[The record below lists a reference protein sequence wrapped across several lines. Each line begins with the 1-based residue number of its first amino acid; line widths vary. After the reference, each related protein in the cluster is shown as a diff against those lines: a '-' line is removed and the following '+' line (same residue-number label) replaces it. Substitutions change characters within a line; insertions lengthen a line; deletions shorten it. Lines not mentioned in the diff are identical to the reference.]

1 MCRHLAYL
9 GEPVTLRSLI
19 IDPPHGLRVQAWAP
33 RRQRHGTINADGFG
47 VGWYAEGDP
56 EPARYRRA
64 APIWSDPSFAD
75 VARVTRSRA
84 VLAAVRS
91 ATDGTEPG
99 AAAAAPYAAGRWLF
113 SHNGAAPGWP
123 GSLAGLAAQLPADEL
138 LGLEARCD
146 SAVIWALVLR
156 RLRAGAAPAAALAA
170 TVDSL
175 AAAGV
180 PGRFNLLLTDGET
193 IAATAAGDTLCY
205 RAGPDGVVVASE
217 PGDDEPGWTEVPD
230 GSVLA
235 ATAGTVEV
243 RPLAPGTGP
252 GSGPDS
258 GGTWTA
264 AGGPQAA
271 AGVVLQ
277 RCLPD
282 GFLARSLREDARAG
296 LTASPKSLPPKW
308 FYDERGSE
316 LFDKI
321 TRLDEYYLTRAER
334 SILSAAAGQIA
345 AASGADTLVELG
357 SGSADKTRLL
367 LDALR
372 DAGPLRSYVPVDVSE
387 AALVGS
393 ARRTQA
399 AYPGLAVWPVVS
411 DFEEH
416 LGLPAG
422 QGRRLVAFL
431 GSTIGNLVPAQRA
444 TFLAS
449 LRARMRAG
457 DALLLGTDLVK
468 DPAVLLAAYDDHA
481 GVTAAFNK
489 NILSVLDTELGADF
503 DPDAFEHVAIW
514 DPAAEWI
521 EMRLRSRFRQEVTL
535 PGIGLRVTFE
545 AGEQMRTE
553 VSAKFRRS
561 GVASELAS
569 AGFEMRS
576 WWTDTAGQFGLSLSV
591 PC

>member
-47 VGWYAEGDP
+47 VGWYADGDP
-56 EPARYRRA
+56 APARYRRA
-64 APIWSDPSFAD
+64 APIWADPSFAD

-91 ATDGTEPG
+91 ATDGTEPE

-123 GSLAGLAAQLPADEL
+123 GSLAGLAAQLPAEEL

-156 RLRAGAAPAAALAA
+156 RLRAGAGPAAALAA
-170 TVDSL
+170 TVESL
-175 AAAGV
+175 AAADV

-217 PGDDEPGWTEVPD
+217 PGDDEPGWAEVPD
-230 GSVLA
+230 GSVLE
-235 ATAGTVEV
+235 ATTGTVQV
-243 RPLAPGTGP
+243 RPLAPGTRPAP
-252 GSGPDS
+252 GATGMTASGLQ
-258 GGTWTA
+258 TA
-264 AGGPQAA
+264 DGV
-271 AGVVLQ
+271 VVLQ

-282 GFLARSLREDARAG
+282 GFMARSIREDARAG

-334 SILSAAAGQIA
+334 SILTAAAGQIA

-357 SGSADKTRLL
+357 SGAADKTRLL

-372 DAGPLRSYVPVDVSE
+372 DVGTLRSYVPVDVSE
-387 AALVGS
+387 AALAGS
-393 ARRTQA
+393 ARRTLA
-399 AYPGLAVWPVVS
+399 AYPGLAVRPVVS

-422 QGRRLVAFL
+422 DGRRLVAFL

-444 TFLAS
+444 AFLAA
-449 LRARMRAG
+449 LRGRMRGG

-489 NILSVLDTELGADF
+489 NILSVLGAELGADF
-503 DPDAFEHVAIW
+503 DPDGFEHVAVW

-521 EMRLRSRFRQEVTL
+521 EMRLRSRFLQEVTL
-535 PGIGLRVTFE
+535 PGIGLSVTFDADE
-545 AGEQMRTE
+545 EMRTE

-569 AGFEMRS
+569 AGLEMRS
-576 WWTDTAGQFGLSLSV
+576 WWTDPAGQCGLSLSA

>member
-9 GEPVTLRSLI
+9 GKPVTLRSLI

-64 APIWSDPSFAD
+64 APIWADPSFAD

-123 GSLAGLAAQLPADEL
+123 GSLAGLAAQLPACDL

-156 RLRAGAAPAAALAA
+156 RLRAGAGPAAALAA

-175 AAAGV
+175 AAADV

-205 RAGPDGVVVASE
+205 RAGPAGVVVASE
-217 PGDDEPGWTEVPD
+217 PGDDEPGWIEVPD
-230 GSVLA
+230 GSVLE
-235 ATAGTVEV
+235 ATTGAVRV
-243 RPLAPGTGP
+243 RPIREVAQGV
-252 GSGPDS
+252 
-258 GGTWTA
+258 A
-264 AGGPQAA
+264 PQAA
-271 AGVVLQ
+271 PGDDIVLL

-282 GFLARSLREDARAG
+282 GFMARSLREDARAG

-334 SILSAAAGQIA
+334 SILTAAAGQIA

-357 SGSADKTRLL
+357 SGAADKTRLL

-372 DAGPLRSYVPVDVSE
+372 DGGTLRSYVPVDVSE
-387 AALVGS
+387 AALAGS
-393 ARRTQA
+393 ARRTLA
-399 AYPGLAVWPVVS
+399 AYPGLAVRPVVS

-422 QGRRLVAFL
+422 DGRRLVAFL

-444 TFLAS
+444 AFLAS
-449 LRARMRAG
+449 LRGRMRCG

-489 NILSVLDTELGADF
+489 NILSVLGAELGADF
-503 DPDAFEHVAIW
+503 DPDAFEHVAVW

-535 PGIGLRVTFE
+535 PGIGLAVTFDADE
-545 AGEQMRTE
+545 EMRTE

-569 AGFEMRS
+569 AGLEMRS
-576 WWTDTAGQFGLSLSV
+576 WWTDPAGQFGLSLSV